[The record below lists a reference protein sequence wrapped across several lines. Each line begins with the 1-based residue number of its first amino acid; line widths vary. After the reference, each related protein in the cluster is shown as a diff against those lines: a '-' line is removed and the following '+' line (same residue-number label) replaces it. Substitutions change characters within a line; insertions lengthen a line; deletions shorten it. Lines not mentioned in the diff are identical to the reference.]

1 MQQESRTPEVARVY
15 WQCRRGMRELDLL
28 LKNYLDHPRGYC
40 LLDAKGRAAM
50 ETLLDYPD
58 QLLLEV
64 LLGRQ
69 IPADREVADVVNRIR
84 ASTAPDS

>member
-1 MQQESRTPEVARVY
+1 MQTESRSPEVARLY

-28 LKNYLDHPRGYC
+28 LKSYLDHPQGYPQ
-40 LLDAKGRAAM
+40 LDAAGREALNI
-50 ETLLDYPD
+50 LLDYPD

-69 IPADREVADVVNRIR
+69 IPADREVADVVTRIR
-84 ASTAPDS
+84 ACSGPDS